1 MILSL
6 AVHSQYV
13 WNKSA
18 LVWHVTTEARK
29 WGDHLP
35 EVPAGHLSGNPRD
48 PNIPLLL
55 ILCYILCV
63 LYIYLCL
70 FLFLRVGVGNPCF
83 WCVSFV
89 VLCICISFDWKCQQE
104 SCGPKNSLA
113 PPCSLYTTIIKS
125 TNMVCANK
133 FWDLLQ
139 PKGCISFEWSWH
151 KKFHLS

>member
-1 MILSL
+1 M
-6 AVHSQYV
+6 HSQYV

-55 ILCYILCV
+55 ILRYILFVVYISLFFCLSV
-63 LYIYLCL
+63 LVILGTQT
-70 FLFLRVGVGNPCF
+70 FLCF

-89 VLCICISFDWKCQQE
+89 VLFICISFDWKCQQE
-104 SCGPKNSLA
+104 SCGPKYSLA

-133 FWDLLQ
+133 VWDLLQ
-139 PKGCISFEWSWH
+139 PKGCISFEWCWH
-151 KKFHLS
+151 KKFYLS